1 MLNELQPIFEQ
12 IDKNLFNE
20 DTMQKIASIVE
31 SKVNEKV
38 ESRVTLEV
46 ESAKQIQEEDYT
58 NKMQHLV
65 KVIKE
70 NIDKDHLAKIKFVV
84 EKINTDHM
92 DKLIKLK
99 ENYENL
105 LKKTAVEHKMQLVEG
120 VDAFLE
126 KYIDK
131 NLPSQ
136 VIEEAAKNTHV
147 SNLLNEARK
156 VLAVDPT
163 FVKDN
168 IKEAI
173 VDGKKQVDR
182 LIRENAELK
191 QAKASEETSRFLA
204 EKTANLP
211 LNTAKFVRSRLAN
224 KPLKV
229 VKENFDY
236 VVEMF
241 SVQEKKNK
249 VSLVNENK
257 QPISN
262 VDRSKISGDAT
273 TIIES
278 TEKNIS
284 APSTNPSMDMYL
296 NILNSRN

>member
-20 DTMQKIASIVE
+20 ETMKKIATIVE

-38 ESRVTLEV
+38 DSRVTLEV

-84 EKINTDHM
+84 ENLNTDHM
-92 DKLIKLK
+92 NKLIQLK
-99 ENYENL
+99 ENYENI
-105 LKKTAVEHKMQLVEG
+105 LKKTALDHKMQLVEG

-131 NLPSQ
+131 NLPKEI
-136 VIEEAAKNTHV
+136 IEEAAKNTHV
-147 SNLLNEARK
+147 NNLLSEARK
-156 VLAVDPT
+156 VLAVDPS

-182 LIRENAELK
+182 LIRENAQLRQSKE
-191 QAKASEETSRFLA
+191 SEEVARFIA
-204 EKTANLP
+204 EKSSNLP
-211 LNTAKFVRSRLAN
+211 ANAAKFVRSRLAN

-236 VVEMF
+236 VVDMF
-241 SVQEKKNK
+241 AVQEKKNK
-249 VSLVNENK
+249 NSLVNENK

-262 VDRSKISGDAT
+262 VDRSKISGDAL
-273 TIIES
+273 IIES
-278 TEKNIS
+278 TEKRQPLSS
-284 APSTNPSMDMYL
+284 ANPLEDMYMG
-296 NILNSRN
+296 ILNSRN

>member
-20 DTMQKIASIVE
+20 ETMKKIATIVE
-31 SKVNEKV
+31 AKVNEKV
-38 ESRVTLEV
+38 DSRVTLEV

-84 EKINTDHM
+84 ENLNTDHM
-92 DKLIKLK
+92 NKLIQLK
-99 ENYENL
+99 ENYENI
-105 LKKTAVEHKMQLVEG
+105 LKKTALDHKMQLVEG

-131 NLPSQ
+131 NLPKEI
-136 VIEEAAKNTHV
+136 IEEAAKNTHV
-147 SNLLNEARK
+147 NNLLSEARK
-156 VLAVDPT
+156 VLAVDPS

-182 LIRENAELK
+182 LIRENAQLRQSKE
-191 QAKASEETSRFLA
+191 AEEVARFIA
-204 EKTANLP
+204 EKSSNLP
-211 LNTAKFVRSRLAN
+211 ANAAKFVRSRLAN

-236 VVEMF
+236 VVDMF
-241 SVQEKKNK
+241 AVQEKKNK
-249 VSLVNENK
+249 NSLVNENK

-262 VDRSKISGDAT
+262 VDRSKISGDAL
-273 TIIES
+273 IIES
-278 TEKNIS
+278 TEKRQPLSS
-284 APSTNPSMDMYL
+284 ANPLEDMYMG
-296 NILNSRN
+296 ILNSRN

>member
-20 DTMQKIASIVE
+20 ETMQKIATIVE

-38 ESRVTLEV
+38 DSRVTLEV

-84 EKINTDHM
+84 ENLSTDHM
-92 DKLIKLK
+92 NKLIQLK

-105 LKKTAVEHKMQLVEG
+105 LKKTALDHKMQLVEG

-131 NLPSQ
+131 NLPKEI
-136 VIEEAAKNTHV
+136 IEEAAKNTHV
-147 SNLLNEARK
+147 NNLLSEARK
-156 VLAVDPT
+156 VLAVDPS

-182 LIRENAELK
+182 LIRENAQLRQSKE
-191 QAKASEETSRFLA
+191 SEEVARFIA
-204 EKTANLP
+204 EKSSNLP
-211 LNTAKFVRSRLAN
+211 ANTAKFVRSRLAN

-241 SVQEKKNK
+241 AVQEKKNK
-249 VSLVNENK
+249 NSLVNENK

-262 VDRSKISGDAT
+262 VDRSKISGDAL
-273 TIIES
+273 IIES
-278 TEKNIS
+278 TEKRQQPQS
-284 APSTNPSMDMYL
+284 STNPYEDMYL
-296 NILNSRN
+296 GYLNLRN

>member
-20 DTMQKIASIVE
+20 ETMKKIATIVE

-38 ESRVTLEV
+38 DSRVTLEV

-84 EKINTDHM
+84 ENLNTDHM
-92 DKLIKLK
+92 NKLIQLK
-99 ENYENL
+99 ENYENI
-105 LKKTAVEHKMQLVEG
+105 LKKTALDHKMQLVEG
-120 VDAFLE
+120 IDAFLE

-131 NLPSQ
+131 NLPKEI
-136 VIEEAAKNTHV
+136 IEEAAKNTHV
-147 SNLLNEARK
+147 NNLLSEARK
-156 VLAVDPT
+156 VLAVDPS

-182 LIRENAELK
+182 LIRENAQLRQSKE
-191 QAKASEETSRFLA
+191 SEEVARFIA
-204 EKTANLP
+204 EKSSNLP
-211 LNTAKFVRSRLAN
+211 ANTAKFVRSRLAN

-236 VVEMF
+236 VVDMF
-241 SVQEKKNK
+241 AVQEKKNK
-249 VSLVNENK
+249 NSLVNENK

-262 VDRSKISGDAT
+262 VDRSKISGDAL
-273 TIIES
+273 IIES
-278 TEKNIS
+278 TEKRQPLSS
-284 APSTNPSMDMYL
+284 ANPLEDMYMG
-296 NILNSRN
+296 ILNSRN

>member
-20 DTMQKIASIVE
+20 ETMKKIATIVE
-31 SKVNEKV
+31 AKVNEKV
-38 ESRVTLEV
+38 DSRVTLEV

-84 EKINTDHM
+84 ENLNTDHM
-92 DKLIKLK
+92 NKLIQLK

-105 LKKTAVEHKMQLVEG
+105 LKKTAVDHKMQLVEG

-131 NLPSQ
+131 NLPKEI
-136 VIEEAAKNTHV
+136 IEEAAKNTHV
-147 SNLLNEARK
+147 NNLLSEARK
-156 VLAVDPT
+156 VLAVDPS

-182 LIRENAELK
+182 LIRENAQLRQSKE
-191 QAKASEETSRFLA
+191 SEEVARFIV
-204 EKTANLP
+204 EKSSNLP
-211 LNTAKFVRSRLAN
+211 ANTAKFVRSRLAN

-241 SVQEKKNK
+241 AVQEKKNK
-249 VSLVNENK
+249 NSLVNENK

-262 VDRSKISGDAT
+262 VDRSKISGDAL
-273 TIIES
+273 IIES
-278 TEKNIS
+278 TEKRQPLSS
-284 APSTNPSMDMYL
+284 ANPLEDMYMG
-296 NILNSRN
+296 ILNSRN